1 VVGVFLEMSGDV
13 NRRETIRSE
22 KKKRERIER
31 EEKAKDR
38 KKEER
43 RLHNK
48 DMNYIHSS
56 PHPTCLHY
64 SIYFI
69 IFLKNFYK

>member
-22 KKKRERIER
+22 RKKKER
-31 EEKAKDR
+31 ELRGKRKQKIE

-69 IFLKNFYK
+69 YFIIF

>member
-38 KKEER
+38 KKKR
-43 RLHNK
+43 K
-48 DMNYIHSS
+48 GGYIIR
-56 PHPTCLHY
+56 T
-64 SIYFI
+64 
-69 IFLKNFYK
+69 

>member
-1 VVGVFLEMSGDV
+1 MVGVFLEMSGDV

-22 KKKRERIER
+22 REREKIGR

-43 RLHNK
+43 GV
-48 DMNYIHSS
+48 
-56 PHPTCLHY
+56 T
-64 SIYFI
+64 
-69 IFLKNFYK
+69 

>member
-22 KKKRERIER
+22 KEKKER
-31 EEKAKDR
+31 ELRGKRKQKIE

-56 PHPTCLHY
+56 PHPTCMHY

-69 IFLKNFYK
+69 YFIIF

>member
-1 VVGVFLEMSGDV
+1 VVGVFVEMSGDV

-22 KKKRERIER
+22 RKRERERIGR

-43 RLHNK
+43 GV
-48 DMNYIHSS
+48 
-56 PHPTCLHY
+56 T
-64 SIYFI
+64 
-69 IFLKNFYK
+69 